1 MTWQPPS
8 PRAMPATTLR
18 EHWRARTE
26 RASWAYP
33 SDWHCEA
40 VDALCEAVSDQA
52 DIWEPGVRLG
62 QDRASAAVGLAETL
76 ADVDILTELIADEHA
91 EPLRRAVSLG
101 WSERATAPAAAIV
114 DPLTGLACHA
124 YLQERL
130 GEVYRAADAGGEPAN
145 DSFAL
150 VVFRISVPTAGLAR
164 RLPMVL
170 VADAV
175 RAIFDAGE
183 TLALLGD
190 STVVVLARRTL
201 PLARR
206 IRIAHRQ
213 AQQRIERDE
222 QVPGAAVHSWTESL
236 PATVELARALLTDLS
251 R

>member
-1 MTWQPPS
+1 MTWQPP
-8 PRAMPATTLR
+8 PAPTGSAATLR
-18 EHWRARTE
+18 EHWRARTQ

-40 VDALCEAVSDQA
+40 IDALCEAVADQD

-62 QDRASAAVGLAETL
+62 QDRAAAAVGLAETL
-76 ADVDILTELIADEHA
+76 ADVDALTELIADQYA

-101 WSERATAPAAAIV
+101 WSERATAPAAAII
-114 DPLTGLACHA
+114 DPLTGLACHP

-130 GEVYRAADAGGEPAN
+130 GEVYRAAAGGGQQAN
-145 DSFAL
+145 DQFAL

-175 RAIFDAGE
+175 RAIFDTGE

-190 STVVVLARRTL
+190 STVVVLAERT
-201 PLARR
+201 PQLAART
-206 IRIAHRQ
+206 RIAHRQ

-222 QVPGAAVHSWTESL
+222 QVPGAAVHSWMESL
-236 PATVELARALLTDLS
+236 PATVDLARALLTDLS